1 MIFIMPDKKQE
12 QNGIASVS
20 APVFSL
26 PVSLFSHRCVL
37 SAGQICILR
46 PYRFLLMIYSICP
59 FRITPLISRVSWS
72 RSTAFA
78 TFPGVMLPYW
88 S

>member
-1 MIFIMPDKKQE
+1 MPYKKQE

-20 APVFSL
+20 APVFYL
-26 PVSLFSHRCVL
+26 PVSLFSHRFVL

-59 FRITPLISRVSWS
+59 FKITPLISRVSWS